1 MEKEKSVENTKS
13 TDGTIRKIIKM
24 SWPVM
29 VGTILQ
35 TLVYTCDL
43 FFVSK
48 LGTVFASAAALGT
61 SAAGVVFVMA
71 ALVGAGTLVGIT
83 VVKIVRQ
90 QTAPGISHADSSV
103 NKGFQFD
110 VGNFLSDFRYF
121 SNR

>member
-1 MEKEKSVENTKS
+1 MGNRKPIEREKSLDGGKS
-13 TDGTIRKIIKM
+13 MEGTIRKIITL

-48 LGTVFASAAALGT
+48 LGTEFASAAALGT

-71 ALVGAGTLVGIT
+71 ALVGAGTIAIAARDLVKMTGT
-83 VVKIVRQ
+83 K
-90 QTAPGISHADSSV
+90 
-103 NKGFQFD
+103 
-110 VGNFLSDFRYF
+110 
-121 SNR
+121 